1 MLQYKDFFN
10 ELSKSHFLN
19 KSDNDIVFYEL
30 AKKLTTCFGLSRIN
44 IWLFSEDEQLINCV
58 GNYAQEGDVF
68 SKGDIIRKKEC
79 PIYFDHLLSD
89 EIISIDDVSI
99 DERIAELK
107 NTYCATHSIK
117 AMMDVPIRIGGKLAG
132 VVCYE
137 DVHRTRRWTL
147 DEEYFAIAVN
157 QIIAMAIEAQKRR
170 VVQKKLERAL
180 VEKERLMHEMHH
192 RIKNNLSL
200 LVSLLRIQSRESE
213 SALVKEALEDFQNR
227 IFSISKI
234 HEQLYRSNNFQDIS
248 LDIFLRELTSE
259 YKNMHPEIQYQ
270 LDVER
275 CTITTDKI
283 VSIGLICSEV
293 ISNAIKYAFLS
304 KSSDFQKVI
313 RILLREVDGKLLLTI
328 GDNGSGFIAA
338 NPNKSSSLGVYL
350 IKDLSDE
357 IGAKCTTHSSE
368 SGVVYHFEL
377 S

>member
-1 MLQYKDFFN
+1 MLQFKDFFN

-19 KSDNDIVFYEL
+19 KSDNDVVFYEL
-30 AKKLTTCFGLSRIN
+30 AKKLTACFGLCRIN
-44 IWLFSEDEQLINCV
+44 IWLFSENEEIIECV
-58 GNYAQEGDVF
+58 GNYSLQGDKF
-68 SKGDIIRKKEC
+68 SKGEVIQKSAC
-79 PIYFDHLLSD
+79 PVYFEHLLSD
-89 EIISIDDVSI
+89 EILSIDDVSS
-99 DERIAELK
+99 DERIAELRDS
-107 NTYCATHSIK
+107 YCAEHTIK
-117 AMMDVPIRIGGKLAG
+117 SMMDVPIRIGGKLVG

-137 DVHRTRRWTL
+137 DTKKTRRWTL

-180 VEKERLMHEMHH
+180 AEKERLMHEMHH

-213 SALVKEALEDFQNR
+213 SKEVKEALEDFQNR

-248 LDIFLRELTSE
+248 LDMFLRELTSE
-259 YKNMHPEIQYQ
+259 YKNMHPEIQYH

-275 CTITTDKI
+275 CNVSTEKI

-304 KSSDFQKVI
+304 KSSDYEKVI
-313 RILLREVDGKLLLTI
+313 RILLREVDRKLLLTI
-328 GDNGSGFIAA
+328 GDNGSGFKTTI
-338 NPNKSSSLGVYL
+338 PFNKSSLGVYL
-350 IKDLSDE
+350 IKDLSEE
-357 IGAKCTTHSSE
+357 IGAKCTTESSAN
-368 SGVVYHFEL
+368 GVIYHFEI